1 MLERERVALILQN
14 EEFLSELREDED
26 FMKTLERGRCCSQP
40 SVDVRE
46 RGWVA
51 LILQNEEFL
60 SELRED
66 EDFMKTLERGRCRS
80 QPCVDVREREGGWP

>member
-1 MLERERVALILQN
+1 M
-14 EEFLSELREDED
+14 
-26 FMKTLERGRCCSQP
+26 
-40 SVDVRE
+40 
-46 RGWVA
+46 A

-80 QPCVDVREREGGWP
+80 QPCVDVRERGPDSTERGIPQ